1 MSARRIP
8 LGFIG
13 GGPRSLIG
21 GVHRAAVML
30 SGEFEL
36 RAGVFGTDQ
45 ARGRAFAE
53 RIGVAA
59 GRSYADLEEMLA
71 GESRRAPGERIE
83 VVSVLTPNHLHFPMV
98 DRLLDAGLHVFCEKP
113 LSLSV
118 VEALALER
126 KAVTRGCQV
135 GVAHTYTGYPMVR
148 QMRALI
154 AGGAIGAVQKI
165 DVQYYQGWINPA
177 MHDAALRDEVWRL
190 DPARSGPSCCIG
202 DIGVHAFD
210 LVEYAT
216 GLRIRRVLA
225 ELDSFGPGKALDVDG
240 TVLFHTDNGVRGL
253 LRASQIATGEENN
266 LRIAV
271 YGRSG
276 ALRWCQEQAAE
287 LLQLRENGPRQLYTP
302 GHGFNTELA
311 RMASQLP
318 PGHPQGLA
326 EAMANLYRGFAD
338 GLRGIPGADTRYRDI
353 GAGVR
358 GMRFIEAALASSRD
372 GSKWTDIERV
382 QGQA

>member
-1 MSARRIP
+1 M
-8 LGFIG
+8 
-13 GGPRSLIG
+13 
-21 GVHRAAVML
+21 HRAAVML

-165 DVQYYQGWINPA
+165 DVQYYQGLDQSR
-177 MHDAALRDEVWRL
+177 DARRGTARRGVASRSRTLRAQLLHRRYRRTCF
-190 DPARSGPSCCIG
+190 RSG
-202 DIGVHAFD
+202 
-210 LVEYAT
+210 
-216 GLRIRRVLA
+216 
-225 ELDSFGPGKALDVDG
+225 
-240 TVLFHTDNGVRGL
+240 
-253 LRASQIATGEENN
+253 
-266 LRIAV
+266 
-271 YGRSG
+271 
-276 ALRWCQEQAAE
+276 
-287 LLQLRENGPRQLYTP
+287 
-302 GHGFNTELA
+302 
-311 RMASQLP
+311 
-318 PGHPQGLA
+318 
-326 EAMANLYRGFAD
+326 
-338 GLRGIPGADTRYRDI
+338 
-353 GAGVR
+353 
-358 GMRFIEAALASSRD
+358 
-372 GSKWTDIERV
+372 
-382 QGQA
+382 